1 MLDRC
6 RDIAFIRRQESEKI
20 MPNKRDP
27 NKVSIG
33 IYIDRDTR
41 DLVKEILAEKG
52 LTLTDYLYAQLL
64 KLLNKEE
71 NEIVDV
77 LEKFDGRKKGSAL
90 AETKKNRKK

>member
-1 MLDRC
+1 
-6 RDIAFIRRQESEKI
+6 

-52 LTLTDYLYAQLL
+52 LTLTDYIYAQLL

-71 NEIVDV
+71 NEIVNV
-77 LEKFDGRKKGSAL
+77 LEKFDGRKKDSTR
-90 AETKKNRKK
+90 AEEKKNRKE

>member
-1 MLDRC
+1 MVDRC
-6 RDIAFIRRQESEKI
+6 RDIVFIHAQELEKI

-52 LTLTDYLYAQLL
+52 LTLTDYIYAQLL

-77 LEKFDGRKKGSAL
+77 LEKFDGRKKDSAR
-90 AETKKNRKK
+90 AEKKKNRKE